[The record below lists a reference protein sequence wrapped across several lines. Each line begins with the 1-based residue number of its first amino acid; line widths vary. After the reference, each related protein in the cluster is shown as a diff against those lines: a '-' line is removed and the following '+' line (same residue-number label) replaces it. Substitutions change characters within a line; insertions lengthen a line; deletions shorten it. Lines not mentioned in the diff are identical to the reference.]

1 MYDSYSVH
9 REIWMLHIS
18 NRVIFVIT
26 LTVTWYFYTWNR
38 LSYSDTYNYL
48 GTVFSAVLLWDT
60 ASLIYGGSWK
70 CFSACDL
77 SDWHICLCYYVTTY
91 VSAPDPATG
100 RKCPHFR
107 FTQFRNTL
115 TPCHSSLDYTP
126 GSLTPAC
133 SLLPVLTTWLSYT
146 GVCNSQVWN
155 NLTIQTLH
163 QPAHLHRSDTYLPLS
178 LVPAQL
184 TDTGVSIQFSPSN
197 RYK

>member
-9 REIWMLHIS
+9 REIWMFHIS
-18 NRVIFVIT
+18 NKVIFVIT

-60 ASLIYGGSWK
+60 ATLIYGSSWK

-115 TPCHSSLDYTP
+115 THSSLDYTP
-126 GSLTPAC
+126 SSLTPAC
-133 SLLPVLTTWLSYT
+133 LLLPVFTTRLSYT
-146 GVCNSQVWN
+146 GVCNS
-155 NLTIQTLH
+155 
-163 QPAHLHRSDTYLPLS
+163 
-178 LVPAQL
+178 
-184 TDTGVSIQFSPSN
+184 
-197 RYK
+197 

>member
-1 MYDSYSVH
+1 MCYDSYSVH
-9 REIWMLHIS
+9 REFWTLHIS
-18 NRVIFVIT
+18 NKVIFVIP
-26 LTVTWYFYTWNR
+26 LTVTWYLYTQNC

-48 GTVFSAVLLWDT
+48 VSVFSAVRLWDT
-60 ASLIYGGSWK
+60 ATLIYGSSWK
-70 CFSACDL
+70 CFQPVIFQIDTSAC
-77 SDWHICLCYYVTTY
+77 VTTY

-133 SLLPVLTTWLSYT
+133 SLLPVLTTRLSYT